1 MGPARGELLAGKS
14 FGPSARSPRWR
25 HRTRR
30 GRRSQRGKA
39 LAAVAGWRAL
49 RGPWSATRG
58 HGRARRRGPGAWSPA
73 SRAPAPP
80 PGPSSARRCR
90 HPSPASRSSRRH
102 RREGRAAPWSPDSPG
117 PRRFSEMASPAA
129 RPGGGRWRVGHR
141 RRRGRRA
148 VHPSIDRR
156 TQPSAAA
163 ADPPCFR
170 RAAPA
175 GTRPR
180 GRCRRRAAVDAVPAS
195 GAVGRVHEGTW

>member
-1 MGPARGELLAGKS
+1 M
-14 FGPSARSPRWR
+14 GPSARRAARWQKIRPWCEVPRWR

-129 RPGGGRWRVGHR
+129 RPGGGRWRLGHR

-148 VHPSIDRR
+148 VCPRPRRPDIRLTNPAYPTHHP
-156 TQPSAAA
+156 AAA
-163 ADPPCFR
+163 VAQAVAGDADHDKVL
-170 RAAPA
+170 
-175 GTRPR
+175 PR
-180 GRCRRRAAVDAVPAS
+180 W
-195 GAVGRVHEGTW
+195 TW